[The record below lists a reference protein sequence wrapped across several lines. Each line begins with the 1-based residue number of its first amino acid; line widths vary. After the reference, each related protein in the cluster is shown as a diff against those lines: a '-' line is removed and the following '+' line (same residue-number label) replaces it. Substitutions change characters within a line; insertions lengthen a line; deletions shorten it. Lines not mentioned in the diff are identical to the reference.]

1 MPTPA
6 IDWIAT
12 SELIKTKLIISENI
26 IKNTQHSLFIIF
38 YKKKIEK
45 IMKSKIKNWRKKTAI
60 YIGRFQPIHDGHLKI
75 IIKAIKKNGQIAI
88 LVMDSYKIN
97 KKNPFTFNQVKKKIE
112 NKLSKYVNK
121 YQIIKIP
128 VVSEFIYG
136 RKVGYKINKY
146 KIGKKLEKISA
157 TKIRKG
163 LKIG

>member
-1 MPTPA
+1 M
-6 IDWIAT
+6 
-12 SELIKTKLIISENI
+12 
-26 IKNTQHSLFIIF
+26 KN
-38 YKKKIEK
+38 
-45 IMKSKIKNWRKKTAI
+45 KIKNWKKKTGI
-60 YIGRFQPIHDGHLKI
+60 YIGRFQPIHDGHFE
-75 IIKAIKKNGQIAI
+75 IIKRAIKKNGQLAI

-97 KKNPFTFNQVKKKIE
+97 KKNPLTFNEVKRRIHK
-112 NKLSKYVNK
+112 KLSNFKGK

-157 TKIRKG
+157 TKIRRK